1 MQILPEF
8 RPEDFPNKL
17 GLLPL
22 SSSDIESQ
30 VSGYSLSFPQ
40 TRNAVVE
47 RGLKFPQFVRAFYNF
62 IYKYGK
68 VPTQAEFFEFYL
80 KINAAYFQNAGLS
93 SVIID
98 GLKARVFRT
107 YPSLVRDF
115 HFNKKLSELLPDYE
129 IVYNSDLDIEHDIDT
144 LLIRDGHYWAACLYT
159 QTKRANIAREWKE
172 YRHEHFSN
180 VEYIEFPVKLDDNN
194 KLGDFFLY
202 GENELKT
209 LLKYIHEKQ

>member
-1 MQILPEF
+1 MHIQPEF

-40 TRNAVVE
+40 TRNSKVE

-68 VPTQAEFFEFYL
+68 MPTQAEYFEFYL
-80 KINAAYFQNAGLS
+80 KINAAYFRDVRYS
-93 SVIID
+93 PIIIE

-115 HFNKKLSELLPDYE
+115 HFNKKLSEVLPDYE
-129 IVYNSDLDIEHDIDT
+129 IVYNSELDLEFDIDT
-144 LLIRDGHYWAACLYT
+144 LLIRDGRYWAANLYT
-159 QTKRANIAREWKE
+159 QTRRANIAREWKE
-172 YRHEHFSN
+172 NRHEHFSN
-180 VEYIEFPVKLDDNN
+180 VAYIEFPVKLDDNN
-194 KLGDFFLY
+194 KFGEFFLY
-202 GENELKT
+202 GENELNT
-209 LLKYIHEKQ
+209 LLKYIHEK